1 MKHLTAAILA
11 LCLSACIG
19 LPVEPAPEAKQGNF
33 EILEFNAPGNVVRR
47 YQVNS
52 YEETMFPSTVTFQHQ
67 GTTITLRGSY
77 QINEFAR

>member
-1 MKHLTAAILA
+1 
-11 LCLSACIG
+11 
-19 LPVEPAPEAKQGNF
+19 
-33 EILEFNAPGNVVRR
+33 
-47 YQVNS
+47 VNS